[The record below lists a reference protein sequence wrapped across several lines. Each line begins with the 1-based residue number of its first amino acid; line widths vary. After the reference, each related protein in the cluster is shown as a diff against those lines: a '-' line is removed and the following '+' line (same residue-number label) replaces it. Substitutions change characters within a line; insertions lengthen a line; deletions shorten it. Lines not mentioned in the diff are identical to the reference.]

1 MMTVDE
7 LIEMAR
13 LARENRTPER
23 PDSPV
28 ALPKLLREQTVSE
41 GWKRRRLVV
50 EGDGPLQQP
59 SS

>member
-13 LARENRTPER
+13 LARENRTPEH

-41 GWKRRRLVV
+41 LWRRPRLDI
-50 EGDGPLQQP
+50 EADGSLHQR
-59 SS
+59 SF